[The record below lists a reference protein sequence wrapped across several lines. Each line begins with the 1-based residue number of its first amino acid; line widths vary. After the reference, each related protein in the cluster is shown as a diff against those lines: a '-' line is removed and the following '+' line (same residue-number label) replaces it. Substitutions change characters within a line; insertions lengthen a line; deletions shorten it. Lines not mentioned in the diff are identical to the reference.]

1 MDNLIPFHAE
11 TRRDMKLTSNQRCVA
26 PWGEFAGDNKEGKRT
41 AANSWWDNEYSIH
54 NGDSF
59 EGHGSLP
66 FKDAE
71 LPLCQDLLWRDYGQ
85 KQRRQAQS
93 SSTGSRSSLSTTSS
107 PSRQSV
113 RIDTVPEDLSSSDSS
128 GAPWSSNRE
137 YIKLSVYAIRKA
149 APIDNFWV
157 RPEACCEA
165 LTRMANEV
173 GLEPQTLE
181 DDVPEASFWSMFQP
195 SATSSPKT
203 ATPSPVLSSIK
214 EQDEGKEYING
225 YESNRMLVA
234 PPQTLAFSS
243 QQDQLKDQAGSMEET
258 TNPAMVYE
266 NESTAKITQD
276 QNDAQTVE
284 LKQDAQGDLLD
295 FSVSPEPEI
304 ISNVQEQVAEEEPKL
319 VGGNQGEKTLGSMND
334 KAEDEEKSIVYH
346 IQDYTMKEEQTQ
358 QNASDMKLSDIVQA
372 HYQPKLKLSDLI
384 EQPLTPAKHQQAPP
398 PPSAPSHPPRP
409 RMTLADLM

>member
-1 MDNLIPFHAE
+1 MDLDP
-11 TRRDMKLTSNQRCVA
+11 V
-26 PWGEFAGDNKEGKRT
+26 
-41 AANSWWDNEYSIH
+41 
-54 NGDSF
+54 
-59 EGHGSLP
+59 
-66 FKDAE
+66 
-71 LPLCQDLLWRDYGQ
+71 
-85 KQRRQAQS
+85 
-93 SSTGSRSSLSTTSS
+93 
-107 PSRQSV
+107 SV
-113 RIDTVPEDLSSSDSS
+113 LKIDDIL
-128 GAPWSSNRE
+128 
-137 YIKLSVYAIRKA
+137 
-149 APIDNFWV
+149 
-157 RPEACCEA
+157 
-165 LTRMANEV
+165 
-173 GLEPQTLE
+173 
-181 DDVPEASFWSMFQP
+181 
-195 SATSSPKT
+195 
-203 ATPSPVLSSIK
+203 
-214 EQDEGKEYING
+214 
-225 YESNRMLVA
+225 
-234 PPQTLAFSS
+234 
-243 QQDQLKDQAGSMEET
+243 GSMEET

-266 NESTAKITQD
+266 NESTAKITQEYSPTS

-358 QNASDMKLSDIVQA
+358 QNASDSKQEQKVTMMLEKESPRSIRMEPYNPQLAPVRKPYDIVVKLSDIVQA